1 MLKYAKVIN
10 EKTKQCEVGLGDPTA
25 IFDEVEKV
33 RTRQETE
40 QQEQVVP
47 AEYDEQGNLVKEE
60 TTEIID
66 VPVEKSETYIE
77 ITTVGQFYE
86 SIGMTEQDVE
96 QAYNGLWYL
105 TGYAPTQPLDELKI
119 QKRTEINRAR
129 DNAEQ
134 GGFEYMG
141 KVFDSDQ
148 ISCQRISTAAQAL
161 QFMDLNKSGS
171 IPVITWTCA
180 DNSKIDL
187 TASDLVGLVIALME
201 HSNSCHQKAT
211 ELKEQIERAETKE
224 ELDNIRW

>member
-1 MLKYAKVIN
+1 MFDY
-10 EKTKQCEVGLGDPTA
+10 GDIIEYVDGT
-25 IFDEVEKV
+25 
-33 RTRQETE
+33 
-40 QQEQVVP
+40 
-47 AEYDEQGNLVKEE
+47 YDENFNSARKWAYSHNASFNELVDRRKEIDGVLHRFFE
-60 TTEIID
+60 IKEIIIPQPSLEELK
-66 VPVEKSETYIE
+66 VQKRIE
-77 ITTVGQFYE
+77 INQ
-86 SIGMTEQDVE
+86 
-96 QAYNGLWYL
+96 
-105 TGYAPTQPLDELKI
+105 
-119 QKRTEINRAR
+119 AR

-187 TASDLVGLVIALME
+187 TASDLAGLVIALME

-224 ELDNIRW
+224 ELDNIKW